1 MRRGRDE
8 TRSRSMKRTQQ
19 KLAITNNKKKKRK
32 KEKRRTRLRIHYMF
46 KRTGFLQGQR
56 GVSPE
61 GEN

>member
-1 MRRGRDE
+1 
-8 TRSRSMKRTQQ
+8 MKRTQQ
-19 KLAITNNKKKKRK
+19 KLAITNNKKKRK

>member
-1 MRRGRDE
+1 
-8 TRSRSMKRTQQ
+8 MKRTQQ
-19 KLAITNNKKKKRK
+19 KLAITNNKKKRK
-32 KEKRRTRLRIHYMF
+32 KEKRRRLRIHYMF

>member
-8 TRSRSMKRTQQ
+8 TRSKSMKRTQQ
-19 KLAITNNKKKKRK
+19 KLAITNNKKKRK

>member
-1 MRRGRDE
+1 
-8 TRSRSMKRTQQ
+8 MKRTQQ
-19 KLAITNNKKKKRK
+19 KLAITNNKKKKKKERK
-32 KEKRRTRLRIHYMF
+32 KKNEAEDSFMF